1 MRTPNK
7 LIVGLMGLGVLAAAY
22 KSGIATTEATLSA
35 KSNTP
40 VAPST
45 DTGNTPAPAPSSSSA
60 PAPSQ
65 GSNGSNN
72 GTKNPVKPVKPVNPV
87 TPVTPVDPAP
97 PVDPATSNTQSGDA
111 VTYRYGT
118 VQVSVTKTGSA
129 ISSITMLMSG
139 ATSGRKQAF
148 PTLIDWAIAANGS
161 NFSNYSRAT
170 FTTTAFKKSL
180 DTALAKF

>member
-1 MRTPNK
+1 
-7 LIVGLMGLGVLAAAY
+7 MGLGVLAAAY
-22 KSGIATTEATLSA
+22 KSGIASTEATLSA
-35 KSNTP
+35 QGNTP

-45 DTGNTPAPAPSSSSA
+45 DTGNTPAPTPSSSSE
-60 PAPSQ
+60 PAPTH
-65 GSNGSNN
+65 GSNGSNS
-72 GTKNPVKPVKPVNPV
+72 GTKTPVKPVNPV

-118 VQVSVTKTGSA
+118 VQVSVTKTGGS
-129 ISSITMLMSG
+129 ISGITMLMSG

-161 NFSNYSRAT
+161 NFSNYSQAT
-170 FTTTAFKKSL
+170 FTTAAFKKSL